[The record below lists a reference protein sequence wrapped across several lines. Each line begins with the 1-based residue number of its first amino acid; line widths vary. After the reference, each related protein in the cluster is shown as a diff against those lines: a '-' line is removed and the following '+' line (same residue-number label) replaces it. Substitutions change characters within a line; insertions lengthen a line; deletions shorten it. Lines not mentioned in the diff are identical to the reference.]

1 MTPDREFDD
10 ARDAHDS
17 YYAAIA
23 EIGRRIQAGEE
34 PTPTTGYFGCREPR
48 PAKETT
54 E

>member
-1 MTPDREFDD
+1 MTDREFDD

-23 EIGRRIQAGEE
+23 EIKRRVKSGAE
-34 PTPTTGYFGCREPR
+34 PIPTTGYFGRREQG
-48 PAKETT
+48 ETD